1 MQRQKDGNPERR
13 HGGPDT
19 GNLEDR
25 EGVTGSMNTTARN
38 EGNVSRK
45 GAKLKWW
52 ALGQE
57 ADWGMEEMR
66 KLSNR
71 QHLVDPKTRE
81 LASEHSC
88 LNNERKMTTRSKWK
102 QIHVKRK
109 RLHKSGAWKQ
119 TTCDKG
125 WSSAQDG

>member
-1 MQRQKDGNPERR
+1 M
-13 HGGPDT
+13 HLPDRGAPYT
-19 GNLEDR
+19 GTVKLYAASKGRKSGAKAWRSGHWNLEDR
-25 EGVTGSMNTTARN
+25 EGATGSMNTTARN

-71 QHLVDPKTRE
+71 QH
-81 LASEHSC
+81 
-88 LNNERKMTTRSKWK
+88 
-102 QIHVKRK
+102 
-109 RLHKSGAWKQ
+109 
-119 TTCDKG
+119 
-125 WSSAQDG
+125 